1 MTIGMV
7 VGLILL
13 PFAWALFA
21 AASKAH
27 RTETGADAPTRNAMR
42 NIRRDAR
49 RKGISEEQAH
59 REWPQRQQR
68 RRPPST
74 PPPPL
79 PAEFSYFTAPPRPKA
94 APPTAAGLA
103 QDEADAPLKAYAKA
117 HNLSLFRQFNGT
129 YYFINLE
136 DGDTLVRNPANPPS
150 HDFSREEVIRY
161 LGQMP
166 EPPPLP

>member
-59 REWPQRQQR
+59 REWPQRPATPAPSIDTPAAAAR
-68 RRPPST
+68 RVFLFYSSAATEGST
-74 PPPPL
+74 PD
-79 PAEFSYFTAPPRPKA
+79 R
-94 APPTAAGLA
+94 
-103 QDEADAPLKAYAKA
+103 
-117 HNLSLFRQFNGT
+117 
-129 YYFINLE
+129 
-136 DGDTLVRNPANPPS
+136 
-150 HDFSREEVIRY
+150 SRACAR
-161 LGQMP
+161 
-166 EPPPLP
+166 